1 MPSPKTR
8 KSPSRPEKTA
18 QAFSK
23 FVSSF
28 LLILLLW
35 LMAELIF
42 LPLAAESFTGEV
54 SKRVTSL
61 VAVAF
66 VIAIGSLVPQTI
78 GRSGHVVDL
87 FSRSF
92 VRSRYPKERQ
102 AKMQPVFE
110 NVGWALLAAVLGII
124 LSSLVYWIS
133 AVFGGMTLLVT
144 IVAVSFLLLQA
155 ASSWPQQR

>member
-1 MPSPKTR
+1 MPSPKPRKTSSPHETR
-8 KSPSRPEKTA
+8 A

-23 FVSSF
+23 FVSSI
-28 LLILLLW
+28 LLILLVW
-35 LMAELIF
+35 LIAELIF

-66 VIAIGSLVPQTI
+66 VIAIGSLLPRTI
-78 GRSGHVVDL
+78 GRSSQVVEL
-87 FSRSF
+87 VSRSF

-110 NVGWALLAAVLGII
+110 NVGWALFAAVLGII
-124 LSSLVYWIS
+124 LSSLVYWINP
-133 AVFGGMTLLVT
+133 VFGGMILFVT

-155 ASSWPQQR
+155 ASSWPQER